1 MSYCSVA
8 HLLTGDTGS
17 FHSAQGF
24 SSIARVAGSIVLT
37 TADPTTHAPDPGWD
51 VGLFF
56 MVVGSVSVLEAIE
69 TRSISTDGGGTSRV
83 LGGGGTSLVGFWR
96 LLDSGISVP
105 RAGAVSGST
114 TCSSGVGVVCGAA
127 EVKMSRLVHYTD
139 NIMIYRVVQNNHG

>member
-69 TRSISTDGGGTSRV
+69 TRSISTDGGGVSCV
-83 LGGGGTSLVGFWR
+83 LGGGTSCVGFWR
-96 LLDSGISVP
+96 LLDSGISLR
-105 RAGAVSGST
+105 RAGTVSGST
-114 TCSSGVGVVCGAA
+114 TCSSGVGVVCGVA
-127 EVKMSRLVHYTD
+127 EAQMSRLVHNTD
-139 NIMIYRVVQNNHG
+139 NIMIYRVVQNNHS